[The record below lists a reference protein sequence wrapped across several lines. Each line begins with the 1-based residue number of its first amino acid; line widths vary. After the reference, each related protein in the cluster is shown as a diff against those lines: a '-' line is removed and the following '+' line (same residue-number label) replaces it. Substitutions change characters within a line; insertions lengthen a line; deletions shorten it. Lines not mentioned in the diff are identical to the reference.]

1 MIWVQ
6 IDWVGLVLLILWF
19 PSPKPAVD
27 DPLMAQRRPSKKKHR
42 PPPKKK
48 HWRHANNKSDQMGT
62 SAPAAP
68 SFTSQRSLHRPS
80 QGNGMAVCRLKRETT
95 RAKGLPG
102 RALSKRTAKELS
114 QQKKRPLFAAGLIQI
129 HPE

>member
-27 DPLMAQRRPSKKKHR
+27 DRLMAQ
-42 PPPKKK
+42 
-48 HWRHANNKSDQMGT
+48 
-62 SAPAAP
+62 SAPATP

-95 RAKGLPG
+95 RAEGVPG

-114 QQKKRPLFAAGLIQI
+114 QQKK
-129 HPE
+129 